1 MSAPKLLFWVQHL
14 LGIGHLRRAAALTHA
29 LATDGFAVTVVSG
42 GMKVPELDLGPVDLI
57 QLAPARAADSS
68 FAGIVD
74 ENGRAID
81 DAWREAR
88 RAHLMQIF
96 ESLKPDLVLIELY
109 PFGRRAF
116 RTEINPLLVACT
128 AARIPVFVSLRDL
141 LVDKGRADRAAET
154 VRLVRDHVAKVLVHG
169 DPKFLRLEQSFPAAA
184 EIADRIAY
192 TGYVVNRPPAG
203 MEAATSESPPR
214 PARPAPKGG
223 RPADMPAGSGEVLVS
238 AGGGA
243 VGRLLLETALA
254 ARPMTRLAGVPWRLV
269 TGPQIPV
276 ADFRALHA
284 AALPGVVPGI
294 TVERFRADFQKMLA
308 ACRVS
313 VSQAGYN
320 TLMEILSAGTRSVV
334 VPFAD
339 GGESEQ
345 TVRARLLAARGLLE
359 LVEADA
365 LSPASLAAAIDRA
378 DTKPRGTAL
387 AAIDLDGARQTAAI
401 LRDHLAGRRA

>member
-1 MSAPKLLFWVQHL
+1 MSQPKLLFWVQHL

-29 LATDGFAVTVVSG
+29 LAADGFAVTVVSG
-42 GMKVPELDLGPVDLI
+42 GMPVPELDLGPIELI

-68 FAGIVD
+68 FAGVVD

-81 DAWREAR
+81 DEWRAAR
-88 RAHLMQIF
+88 RAQLMAIF
-96 ESLKPDLVLIELY
+96 DALKPDLVLIELY

-116 RTEINPLLVACT
+116 RSELNALLDACK

-141 LVDKGRADRAAET
+141 LVDKGRADRVAET

-169 DPKFLRLEQSFPAAA
+169 DPQFLRLEQSFPAAS

-192 TGYVVNRPPAG
+192 TGYVVNRPMPGSAAAPGGSPARSG
-203 MEAATSESPPR
+203 TPSPAAT
-214 PARPAPKGG
+214 A
-223 RPADMPAGSGEVLVS
+223 EVLVS

-243 VGRLLLETALA
+243 VGRRLLETALA
-254 ARPMTRLAGVPWRLV
+254 ARPLTRLADAPWRMV
-269 TGPQIPV
+269 TGPQIPD
-276 ADFRALHA
+276 ADFRALA
-284 AALPGVVPGI
+284 AAAPKGVAL
-294 TVERFRADFQKMLA
+294 ERFRADFQQILA
-308 ACRVS
+308 CCRVS

-320 TLMEILSAGTRSVV
+320 TLMEVLSAGTRSVV

-365 LSPASLAAAIDRA
+365 LTPTSLAAAIDRA
-378 DTKPRGTAL
+378 DAKPRGSGP
-387 AAIDLDGARQTAAI
+387 AAIDLDGARQTASL
-401 LRDHLAGRRA
+401 LRQHLAGRLA

>member
-1 MSAPKLLFWVQHL
+1 MSKPKLLFWVQHL

-29 LATDGFAVTVVSG
+29 LAADGFAVTVVSG
-42 GMKVPELDLGPVDLI
+42 GMPVPELDLGPVDLI

-68 FAGIVD
+68 FAGVVD
-74 ENGRAID
+74 ENSRAID
-81 DAWREAR
+81 DEWRDAR
-88 RAHLMQIF
+88 RAHLMAIF
-96 ESLKPDLVLIELY
+96 DALQPDLVLIELY

-116 RTEINPLLVACT
+116 RTELNALLVACT

-141 LVDKGRADRAAET
+141 LVDKGRADRVAET

-169 DPKFLRLEQSFPAAA
+169 DPQFLRLEQSFPAAA

-192 TGYVVNRPPAG
+192 TGYVVNRPPEGLTAG
-203 MEAATSESPPR
+203 S
-214 PARPAPKGG
+214 PAPI
-223 RPADMPAGSGEVLVS
+223 PTGEVLVS

-254 ARPMTRLAGVPWRLV
+254 ARPLTRLAAAPWRLV
-269 TGPQIPV
+269 TGPQIPDS
-276 ADFRALHA
+276 DFRVLEA
-284 AALPGVVPGI
+284 AAPKGVAL
-294 TVERFRADFQKMLA
+294 ERFRADFQQILA
-308 ACRVS
+308 CCRVS

-365 LSPASLAAAIDRA
+365 LTPASLAAAIDRA
-378 DTKPRGTAL
+378 DAKPRGTGL
-387 AAIDLDGARQTAAI
+387 AAIDLDGARQTAAL
-401 LRDHLAGRRA
+401 LRHHLAGRPA

>member
-1 MSAPKLLFWVQHL
+1 MSQPKLLFWVQHL

-29 LATDGFAVTVVSG
+29 LAADGFAVTVVSG
-42 GMKVPELDLGPVDLI
+42 GMPVPELDLGPVDLI

-68 FAGIVD
+68 FAGVVD
-74 ENGRAID
+74 ENGRVID
-81 DAWREAR
+81 DEWRAAR
-88 RAHLMQIF
+88 RAQLMAIF
-96 ESLKPDLVLIELY
+96 DVLKPDLVLIELY

-116 RTEINPLLVACT
+116 RSELNALLDACKM
-128 AARIPVFVSLRDL
+128 ARIPVFVSLRDL
-141 LVDKGRADRAAET
+141 LVDKGRADRVAET

-169 DPKFLRLEQSFPAAA
+169 DPQFLRLEQSFPAAS

-192 TGYVVNRPPAG
+192 TGYVVNRPMSGSAAAPA
-203 MEAATSESPPR
+203 AAPGGS
-214 PARPAPKGG
+214 PARSGTPSPA
-223 RPADMPAGSGEVLVS
+223 AAAEVLVS

-243 VGRLLLETALA
+243 VGRRLLETALA
-254 ARPMTRLAGVPWRLV
+254 ARPLTRLADAPWRLV
-269 TGPQIPV
+269 TGPQIPD
-276 ADFRALHA
+276 ADFRALA
-284 AALPGVVPGI
+284 AAAPKGVAL
-294 TVERFRADFQKMLA
+294 ERFRADFQQILA
-308 ACRVS
+308 CCRVS

-365 LSPASLAAAIDRA
+365 LTPASLAAAIDRA
-378 DTKPRGTAL
+378 DEKPRGTGA
-387 AAIDLDGARQTAAI
+387 AAIDLDGARQTAAL
-401 LRDHLAGRRA
+401 LRQHLAGRPA